1 MGAPTAAM
9 SREAQADAA
18 IGHLQGFIDAL
29 TTQDTREASGRW

>member
-1 MGAPTAAM
+1 MGAPMTM

-29 TTQDTREASGRW
+29 TLRIRGKLWPVVM